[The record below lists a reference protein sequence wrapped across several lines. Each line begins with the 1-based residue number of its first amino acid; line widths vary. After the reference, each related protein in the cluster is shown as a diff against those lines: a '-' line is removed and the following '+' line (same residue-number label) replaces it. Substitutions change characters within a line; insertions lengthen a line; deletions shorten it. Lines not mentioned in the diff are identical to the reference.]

1 MNMQKLFE
9 TIERITNH
17 QCLESEMFEIINAVE
32 DLKKIEQEQYE
43 NRKEIAKFDGSMLVR
58 NYHTSWN
65 ALMPVVKKIQRLEI
79 SEFYRKKPVINA
91 LMDVDIKSIFKAV
104 SVFVKWY
111 NRNVA
116 S

>member
-1 MNMQKLFE
+1 MLAAAFRSDTKNKYMS
-9 TIERITNH
+9 IE
-17 QCLESEMFEIINAVE
+17 
-32 DLKKIEQEQYE
+32 EQDE

-58 NYHTSWN
+58 DYHTSWN
-65 ALMPVVKKIQRLEI
+65 ALMPVVKRIQRLEI
-79 SEFYRKKPVINA
+79 SEFYRKKPVMNA
-91 LMDVDIKSIFKAV
+91 LMDVEIESLFKAV